1 MAEVIYT
8 VLVAGVALL
17 WADGPR
23 QPSRE
28 ARLPACPW
36 PLALSLTVVSC
47 GLVLAGAI
55 SSNGPAIGMVIA
67 ASCGMLGGLLAV
79 AIASTSPGGPARAYL
94 VVAVAVALVLVE
106 ILYAS

>member
-28 ARLPACPW
+28 ARLPARPW
-36 PLALSLTVVSC
+36 PLALTVVGC

-67 ASCGMLGGLLAV
+67 SSCGMVGGLLAV
-79 AIASTSPGGPARAYL
+79 AIASTAPGGPARAYL
-94 VVAVAVALVLVE
+94 VVAVAVTLALVE
-106 ILYAS
+106 ILYAG